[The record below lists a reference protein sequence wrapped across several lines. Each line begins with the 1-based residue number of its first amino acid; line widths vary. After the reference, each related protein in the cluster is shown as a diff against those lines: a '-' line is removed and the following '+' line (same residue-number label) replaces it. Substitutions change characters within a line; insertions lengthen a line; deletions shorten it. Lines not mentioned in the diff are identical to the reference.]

1 MSTRYEKSIHSVNS
15 VSKHDL
21 CMGIDRDESANMLA
35 QRVRRVVLQF
45 HVVCHDDMGQNK
57 YQLTC
62 NEETSRASRIGS
74 G

>member
-1 MSTRYEKSIHSVNS
+1 
-15 VSKHDL
+15 
-21 CMGIDRDESANMLA
+21 MGIDCDVSANMLA
-35 QRVRRVVLQF
+35 RRVRRVVLQF
-45 HVVCHDDMGQNK
+45 HVVCHDDVGQNK